1 MDGANYIGVYIMGVT
16 FDTFS
21 TVTFERVKVENI
33 SIRIF
38 PWTYVMKEICGIL
51 FLNNFITF

>member
-33 SIRIF
+33 NMYFSMDLCNERNLWYFIF
-38 PWTYVMKEICGIL
+38 K
-51 FLNNFITF
+51 